1 MTVLATVLP
10 IFALI
15 LAGYVFARARRL
27 GEATVTILNS
37 FVVWLALPALL
48 FDFVAE
54 ADWVTLA
61 QPRFT
66 LVFTIGMLATFAL
79 SYLLTP
85 LLTPRIAGAP
95 RSMARRSLDAL
106 TASYSNTAYM
116 GIPIAHGL
124 LGEAGLAA
132 AVIAS
137 LLTVCALF
145 AFSVIWVE
153 VDLNRGGGLAATMAK
168 VGGSVL
174 RNPIVAAPVAG
185 AAWALTG
192 LAMPAPVHGLLTM
205 LGGAAT
211 PVALVT
217 IGVFLAQPRGRG
229 EPVELGFAVLCK
241 LLVQP
246 LVTLAALAVLPL
258 TRPYAA
264 AALIIAALPTGTG
277 PFMVAELYA
286 QEVTL
291 ASRAILIST
300 ILSLASV
307 SALAW
312 WLLG

>member
-1 MTVLATVLP
+1 MPILATILP

-15 LAGYVFARARRL
+15 LAGFAFARARAL
-27 GEATVTILNS
+27 DAGAVTILNTY
-37 FVVWLALPALL
+37 VVWLALPALL

-54 ADWVTLA
+54 ADWATLA

-66 LVFTIGMLATFAL
+66 LVFAIGMAATFAL
-79 SYLLTP
+79 AYWA
-85 LLTPRIAGAP
+85 TPRIAGTP

-106 TASYSNTAYM
+106 TASYANTAYM

-124 LGEAGLAA
+124 LGPAGLAA

-153 VDLNRGGGLAATMAK
+153 VDLNRDGRLASTIAK
-168 VGGSVL
+168 VTASVL
-174 RNPIVAAPVAG
+174 RNPIVFAPVAG
-185 AAWALTG
+185 ALWALTG
-192 LAMPAPVHGLLTM
+192 FAMPAPAKTLLTM
-205 LGGAAT
+205 LGQSAT

-217 IGVFLAQPRGRG
+217 IGVFLAQRRRAGAPA
-229 EPVELGFAVLCK
+229 ELGFAVIAK
-241 LLVQP
+241 LVVQP
-246 LVTLAALAVLPL
+246 LVTLAALWLWPLP
-258 TRPYAA
+258 RPYAA

-291 ASRAILIST
+291 AARAILVST
-300 ILSLASV
+300 ILSLATV
-307 SALAW
+307 TAMAW
-312 WLLG
+312 WML

>member
-15 LAGYVFARARRL
+15 LAGFGFARLRGL
-27 GEATVTILNS
+27 GDTTVTILNTY
-37 FVVWLALPALL
+37 VVWLALPALL

-54 ADWVTLA
+54 ADWATLA

-66 LVFTIGMLATFAL
+66 FVFAAGMLATFGL
-79 SYLLTP
+79 SYW
-85 LLTPRIAGAP
+85 LTPRIAGER

-153 VDLNRGGGLAATMAK
+153 VDLNRGGAMGATIAK

-192 LAMPAPVHGLLTM
+192 LAMPDAAGAFLKM
-205 LGGAAT
+205 LGGSAT

-217 IGVFLAQPRGRG
+217 IGVFLAQRRGRG
-229 EPVELGFAVLCK
+229 EPKELGFAVACK
-241 LLVQP
+241 LVVQP
-246 LVTLAALAVLPL
+246 AVTLALLVLLPL
-258 TRPYAA
+258 EPVYAA

-291 ASRAILIST
+291 ASRAILLT
-300 ILSLASV
+300 TMLSLV
-307 SALAW
+307 TVTGVAW
-312 WLLG
+312 WVLG

>member
-15 LAGYVFARARRL
+15 LAGFGFARSRGL
-27 GEATVTILNS
+27 GDGAVTILNG

-48 FDFVAE
+48 FDFVGR
-54 ADWVTLA
+54 ADWATLA
-61 QPRFT
+61 QPRFA
-66 LVFTIGMLATFAL
+66 LVFAIGMLATFAL
-79 SYLLTP
+79 SYWA
-85 LLTPRIAGAP
+85 TPRIAGHP
-95 RSMARRSLDAL
+95 RGMARRSLDAL
-106 TASYSNTAYM
+106 TASYANTAYM

-124 LGEAGLAA
+124 LGAQGLAA

-145 AFSVIWVE
+145 AFAVIWVE
-153 VDLNRGGGLAATMAK
+153 IDLNRGGSMAATIAR
-168 VGGSVL
+168 VGASVA

-185 AAWALTG
+185 ALWAISGLT
-192 LAMPAPVHGLLTM
+192 MPAPAGTLLTM

-217 IGVFLAQPRGRG
+217 IGVFLAQRRGRG
-229 EPVELGFAVLCK
+229 EGIELGFAVIAK

-246 LVTLAALAVLPL
+246 LVTLAALTILPL
-258 TRPYAA
+258 PRPYAA

-277 PFMVAELYA
+277 PFMVAELYG

-291 ASRAILIST
+291 ASRAILVST
-300 ILSLASV
+300 ILSLV
-307 SALAW
+307 TVTTLAW
-312 WLLG
+312 WLLA

>member
-1 MTVLATVLP
+1 MPILATIVP

-15 LAGYVFARARRL
+15 LAGFVFARVRRL
-27 GEATVTILNS
+27 DGTAVTILNTY
-37 FVVWLALPALL
+37 VVWLALPALL
-48 FDFVAE
+48 FDFVAG
-54 ADWVTLA
+54 ADWATLA

-66 LVFTIGMLATFAL
+66 LVFTTGMLATFAL
-79 SYLLTP
+79 SYWA
-85 LLTPRIAGAP
+85 TPRIAGTP

-106 TASYSNTAYM
+106 TASYANTAYM

-124 LGEAGLAA
+124 LGPAGLAA

-153 VDLNRGGGLAATMAK
+153 VDLNRDGRLSSTLAK
-168 VGGSVL
+168 VTASVA
-174 RNPIVAAPVAG
+174 RNPIVVAPVAG
-185 AAWALTG
+185 ALWALTG
-192 LAMPAPVHGLLTM
+192 WTMPAPATTLLTL
-205 LGGAAT
+205 LGQSAT

-217 IGVFLAQPRGRG
+217 IGMFLAQRSGRSARA
-229 EPVELGFAVLCK
+229 ELGFAVIAK

-246 LVTLAALAVLPL
+246 FVTLAALWLLPL
-258 TRPYAA
+258 PRPYAA

-291 ASRAILIST
+291 AARAILMST
-300 ILSLASV
+300 VLSLVTVTAV
-307 SALAW
+307 AW
-312 WLLG
+312 WVL

>member
-1 MTVLATVLP
+1 MPILATILP

-15 LAGYVFARARRL
+15 LAGFVFARARGL
-27 GEATVTILNS
+27 EAGAVTILNTY
-37 FVVWLALPALL
+37 VVWLALPALL

-54 ADWVTLA
+54 ADWATLA

-79 SYLLTP
+79 SYWA
-85 LLTPRIAGAP
+85 TPRIAGAP
-95 RSMARRSLDAL
+95 HTMARRSLDAL
-106 TASYSNTAYM
+106 TASYANTAYM

-124 LGEAGLAA
+124 LGPEGLAA

-153 VDLNRGGGLAATMAK
+153 VDLARDGRLASTIGK
-168 VGGSVL
+168 VTASVL
-174 RNPIVAAPVAG
+174 RNPIVFAPVAG
-185 AAWALTG
+185 ALWALSG
-192 LAMPAPVHGLLTM
+192 LAMPGPAKTLLTM
-205 LGGAAT
+205 LGQSAT

-217 IGVFLAQPRGRG
+217 IGVFLAQRRGSG
-229 EPVELGFAVLCK
+229 APAALGFAVTAK

-246 LVTLAALAVLPL
+246 LVTLGALWLLPL
-258 TRPYAA
+258 PRPYAA
-264 AALIIAALPTGTG
+264 AALVIAALPTGTG

-291 ASRAILIST
+291 AARAILVST
-300 ILSLASV
+300 ILSLVTVTAV
-307 SALAW
+307 AW
-312 WLLG
+312 WVM

>member
-1 MTVLATVLP
+1 MTVLATILP

-15 LAGYVFARARRL
+15 LAGFVFARARAL
-27 GEATVTILNS
+27 DGAAVTILNG

-54 ADWVTLA
+54 AVWATLA

-79 SYLLTP
+79 SYWA
-85 LLTPRIAGAP
+85 TPRIAGGP

-124 LGEAGLAA
+124 LGDAGLAA

-153 VDLNRGGGLAATMAK
+153 VDLNRGGGIGPTVRKVAA
-168 VGGSVL
+168 SVL

-185 AAWALTG
+185 ALWAASG
-192 LAMPAPVHGLLTM
+192 LAMPAPAHALLTM
-205 LGGAAT
+205 LAAAAT

-217 IGVFLAQPRGRG
+217 IGIFLAQRRGRG
-229 EPVELGFAVLCK
+229 APAELGFAVAAK
-241 LLVQP
+241 LVVQP
-246 LVTLAALAVLPL
+246 LVTLAMLAVLPL
-258 TRPYAA
+258 TPPYAA

-291 ASRAILIST
+291 ASRAILVST
-300 ILSLASV
+300 MLSLVSV
-307 SALAW
+307 TAVAW
-312 WLLG
+312 WVLG

>member
-1 MTVLATVLP
+1 MTVLATILP

-15 LAGYVFARARRL
+15 LAGFVFARARGL
-27 GEATVTILNS
+27 GDETVRILNTY
-37 FVVWLALPALL
+37 VVWLALPALL

-54 ADWVTLA
+54 ADWATLA

-66 LVFTIGMLATFAL
+66 LVFATGMLATFGL
-79 SYLLTP
+79 SYWAS
-85 LLTPRIAGAP
+85 PRIASAP
-95 RSMARRSLDAL
+95 RSMTRRALDAL
-106 TASYSNTAYM
+106 TASYANTAYM

-124 LGEAGLAA
+124 LGEQGLAA

-145 AFSVIWVE
+145 AFAVMWVE
-153 VDLNRGGGLAATMAK
+153 VDLDRGGSRSAMVAR

-185 AAWALTG
+185 AMWALTG
-192 LAMPAPVHGLLTM
+192 FAMPEAATAFLTM
-205 LGGAAT
+205 LGGSAT

-217 IGVFLAQPRGRG
+217 IGVFLAQRRGRG
-229 EPVELGFAVLCK
+229 ARTELGFAVACK

-277 PFMVAELYA
+277 PFMVAELYR
-286 QEVTL
+286 QEVMLT
-291 ASRAILIST
+291 SRAILVST
-300 ILSLASV
+300 LLSLVTV
-307 SALAW
+307 SAVAW
-312 WLLG
+312 WALG